1 VKTLAEL
8 AAGLAYFI
16 PPAAPEAA
24 APAPHSPLGGLAYR
38 PTLYRRNA
46 VSWVSVRSW
55 RADAKGADLARL
67 KLCKAAVDQTVISA
81 AASEIAALLRLL
93 FGHFAGWIATSVAC
107 GHSRRPDCFGKRLG
121 GAVAAELGLNF
132 QEVFEDRFVD
142 GVSHPK
148 EFSKL
153 PPLLYRDKP
162 AEPVLVVDDIAT
174 SGWHIEEALGMI
186 RALGLPA
193 FGAVWIAGTVK

>member
-1 VKTLAEL
+1 MNSLADV
-8 AAGLAYFI
+8 AAGLRYFT
-16 PPAAPEAA
+16 PPAAPDAA
-24 APAPHSPLGGLAYR
+24 SPAPQSPLGGLAYR

-46 VSWVSVRSW
+46 VSWVSV

-81 AASEIAALLRLL
+81 AAGEIAGLLRLL
-93 FGHFAGWIATSVAC
+93 FGYFAGWIATSVAC
-107 GHSRRPDCFGKRLG
+107 GHRRRPDCFGKRLG
-121 GAVAAELGLNF
+121 GAVADELGLGF
-132 QEVFEDRFVD
+132 REIFEDRFVD

-153 PPLLYRDKP
+153 PPLQYRDKP
-162 AEPVLVVDDIAT
+162 AAPMLVVDDIAT
-174 SGWHIEEALGMI
+174 SGWHVEEALGMI
-186 RALGLPA
+186 RALGLQA

>member
-1 VKTLAEL
+1 MNSLAEL
-8 AAGLAYFI
+8 AAGLAYLV
-16 PPAAPEAA
+16 PPTAQDAT
-24 APAPHSPLGGLAYR
+24 APAPPSPLGGLAYR

-81 AASEIAALLRLL
+81 AAGEIAALLRLL
-93 FGHFAGWIATSVAC
+93 FGHFAGWRTTSVAC

-121 GAVAAELGLNF
+121 GAVADELGLGF
-132 QEVFEDRFVD
+132 LEVFQDRFVD

-162 AEPVLVVDDIAT
+162 AAPLLVVDDIAT
-174 SGWHIEEALGMI
+174 SGWHIEEALGII